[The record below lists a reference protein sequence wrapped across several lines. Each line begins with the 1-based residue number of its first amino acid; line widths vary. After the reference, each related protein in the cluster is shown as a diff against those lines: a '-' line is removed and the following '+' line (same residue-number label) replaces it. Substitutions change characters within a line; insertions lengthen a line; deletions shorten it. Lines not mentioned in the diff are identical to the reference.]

1 MKKTAFFTMLFL
13 SCQLTSCFF
22 QENIS
27 NKDKKSAENENN
39 SLLLVDETGIST
51 ISAVIKTVHGNIT
64 IKFYPKDAPVNVERF
79 LELIQNGF
87 YDGLLF
93 HRVEKNFVIQ
103 SGDPTNTGNG
113 GSGRK
118 LPAEFNSHIHTLGT
132 VGMARFPNDINSA
145 DSQFYISL
153 SESPE
158 LDGKY
163 TIIGKVTKG
172 LEILHKIN
180 KGDKIISLILLK

>member
-1 MKKTAFFTMLFL
+1 MKKATFLTMLLL

-27 NKDKKSAENENN
+27 NKDKKNAENETN
-39 SLLLVDETGIST
+39 SLLSIDENGIST
-51 ISAVIKTVHGNIT
+51 VSAIIKTVHGNIS

-79 LELIQNGF
+79 LELVQSGF
-87 YDGLLF
+87 YDGLMF

-118 LPAEFNSHIHTLGT
+118 LPAEFNSHIHVLGT

-153 SESPE
+153 NENPE

-172 LEILHKIN
+172 LEVLNKIN